1 MPITLSSI
9 KGVFLSTV
17 TVLGGALIGLMLGLL
32 WLRLLRHVLP
42 DVIVNWGGPIVALA
56 SYSVATRV
64 LSRLTGAGRPEA
76 FGDLWFQT
84 RREILINREMRNEP
98 SVPRLSGPV
107 LAANIAWTVV
117 NLAWLVYGFS
127 ISANQLDGGD
137 ASATPMAWADAIN
150 WPWATFVPAIRGAAN
165 DYPGA
170 AAESLALL
178 QHLWALGWWNI
189 VISTAVFGI
198 LFALDRRRL
207 ERRRQ
212 FRLEWLAA
220 RLPPDEV
227 ARRDPHYQPV
237 ILGILLLLFVPSL
250 ILMVA
255 GPAALGLSESAGGT
269 GYLLVVASFL
279 INCCIGA
286 ALLLVI

>member
-1 MPITLSSI
+1 MPITLSSV

-150 WPWATFVPAIRGAAN
+150 WPWATFVPAIRDAAN

-255 GPAALGLSESAGGT
+255 GPAALGLSVSSGGT

-286 ALLLVI
+286 ALLLAV